1 MSIFPYTELINKE
14 VEIIGVSD
22 HLAAELPTLIEF
34 ARSGKLRFRSD
45 ALRFVDLKAEQV
57 NAALDAFQDSIDH
70 VRTVIKVAS
79 DGCRSDVS
87 FSCLLIVQEFAKRA
101 VKYRYYICDVFTET
115 RFGGNQLAV
124 LPQAVGL
131 STQQMQEIAREFNF
145 SETTFVFPARA
156 GHTRHVRIFTP
167 AREIPFAGH
176 PNVGTAFVLAS
187 AGEFGEIK
195 SSLTVTFEEKS
206 GLVSVTIQEAGGKV
220 TSCELTAP
228 QSLSFGKTLPVE
240 LVAAAIAIDSQEIV
254 TKTHGPQVASVGLP
268 FIMVELRDRS
278 VLERARISMSGFE
291 GLAAEDVTPDVY
303 LYTRGTDGFDI
314 RARMFA
320 PLSGVPEDPATG
332 SANCALAGLLAH
344 YSQDPNGSFSWRIA
358 QGVEMGRPSTLIAR
372 AEKKDAVVQTT
383 RIGGAAVLVSEGT
396 IYLD

>member
-1 MSIFPYTELINKE
+1 
-14 VEIIGVSD
+14 
-22 HLAAELPTLIEF
+22 
-34 ARSGKLRFRSD
+34 
-45 ALRFVDLKAEQV
+45 
-57 NAALDAFQDSIDH
+57 
-70 VRTVIKVAS
+70 
-79 DGCRSDVS
+79 
-87 FSCLLIVQEFAKRA
+87 
-101 VKYRYYICDVFTET
+101 VKYRYYTCDVFTET

-131 STQQMQEIAREFNF
+131 STQRMQEIAREFNF

-167 AREIPFAGH
+167 VREIPFAGH

-195 SSLTVTFEEKS
+195 SSLTVTFEEEG
-206 GLVSVTIQEAGGKV
+206 GLVSVAIHEAGGKV
-220 TSCELTAP
+220 ASCELTAP
-228 QSLSFGKTLPVE
+228 QALSFGKTLPVE
-240 LVAAAIAIDSQEIV
+240 LVAAAISIDSKDIV

-278 VLERARISMSGFE
+278 VLERVRISMSGFE
-291 GLAAEDVTPDVY
+291 ALAAQDVMPDVY

-344 YSQDPNGSFSWRIA
+344 YSQDSNGSFSWRIA

-372 AEKKDAVVQTT
+372 AEKKDGVVQTT
-383 RIGGAAVLVSEGT
+383 RIGGATVLVSEGM

>member
-1 MSIFPYTELINKE
+1 
-14 VEIIGVSD
+14 V
-22 HLAAELPTLIEF
+22 
-34 ARSGKLRFRSD
+34 
-45 ALRFVDLKAEQV
+45 
-57 NAALDAFQDSIDH
+57 
-70 VRTVIKVAS
+70 
-79 DGCRSDVS
+79 
-87 FSCLLIVQEFAKRA
+87 
-101 VKYRYYICDVFTET
+101 
-115 RFGGNQLAV
+115 
-124 LPQAVGL
+124 
-131 STQQMQEIAREFNF
+131 
-145 SETTFVFPARA
+145 

-187 AGEFGEIK
+187 SGEFGEIK
-195 SSLTVTFEEKS
+195 SSLTVTFEEEG
-206 GLVSVTIQEAGGKV
+206 GLVSVAIHEAAGKV

-240 LVAAAIAIDSQEIV
+240 LVAAAISVDAEDVV

-278 VLERARISMSGFE
+278 VLERARINMSGFE
-291 GLAAEDVTPDVY
+291 ALAAQDVMPDVY

-344 YSQDPNGSFSWRIA
+344 YSQDSNGSFSWRIA

-372 AEKKDAVVQTT
+372 AEKKDGVVQTT
-383 RIGGAAVLVSEGT
+383 RIGGATVLVSEGM

>member
-1 MSIFPYTELINKE
+1 LQNVFLLTF
-14 VEIIGVSD
+14 
-22 HLAAELPTLIEF
+22 IEF
-34 ARSGKLRFRSD
+34 RN
-45 ALRFVDLKAEQV
+45 LK
-57 NAALDAFQDSIDH
+57 S
-70 VRTVIKVAS
+70 
-79 DGCRSDVS
+79 
-87 FSCLLIVQEFAKRA
+87 A

-220 TSCELTAP
+220 ASCELTAP
-228 QSLSFGKTLPVE
+228 QSISFGKTLPVE

-291 GLAAEDVTPDVY
+291 ALAAEDVMPDVH

-344 YSQDPNGSFSWRIA
+344 YSQDSNGSFSWRIA

-372 AEKKDAVVQTT
+372 AEKKDGVVQTT